1 MTMMSNTLYLLYRL
15 CTRNYGVKHPGSV
28 GCARYYRTGLDMLTF
43 RGRAN
48 ILSNLNGSP
57 LSILVFQRRKTS
69 KIPTIVKTL
78 IAIPICTA
86 VSRAILLIFYNGGS
100 SSISYGVGW
109 FAVSVLTSVSTS
121 Y

>member
-57 LSILVFQRRKTS
+57 LSILVSILVFQRRKIS

-86 VSRAILLIFYNGGS
+86 VSRAIFAYFLQWRVFFYQLW
-100 SSISYGVGW
+100 GW
-109 FAVSVLTSVSTS
+109 MVCS
-121 Y
+121 